1 MYIHHMHIS
10 IIRNNCQI
18 FQVLRKLLFVKI
30 WAWIRLE
37 YKKTGTGA
45 GLEIK
50 GYFLG

>member
-10 IIRNNCQI
+10 IIRKIGQI

-37 YKKTGTGA
+37 YRKKP
-45 GLEIK
+45 GLVLDWK
-50 GYFLG
+50 